1 MKYILKESGKEK
13 EVFNLKGYVS
23 VPRVFLALPLFNTI
37 NAHKEPRGFEIAKN
51 HNAKN
56 IHIASTSLTIF
67 NDFEVFLFILRKVY
81 SSKSNEFEFTLDE
94 IMNDFDVKTSHRTM
108 YFSIFKQSIR
118 KLNKINI
125 EYEEE
130 TEDGTKTVFLN
141 FITGELTKKGGK
153 IEVSKRFI
161 DFFGSLKE
169 LYEIDTKMLSLLTN
183 EYQRI
188 LYVLYVCNRRNKT
201 NYFSVDMLKE
211 RFRISDKMPCKTF
224 IMKIRKA
231 NEALQ
236 EMGLI
241 EGFKEDKTNRVTT
254 RFLVDYSYKSLYKDY
269 KEKKAIAEKKK
280 AASIE
285 KKAIKGS
292 NSDDFDREL
301 SEDFYEEIE
310 GPKAPN
316 ELTDDGDEEW
326 K

>member
-1 MKYILKESGKEK
+1 MKYILKENGKEK
-13 EVFNLKGYVS
+13 EVFKLKGYVS
-23 VPRVFLALPLFNTI
+23 VPRIFLALPLFNTI
-37 NAHKEPRGFEIAKN
+37 NSHKEPKGFEIAKN

-94 IMNDFDVKTSHRTM
+94 IMNDFDVKISHRTM

-188 LYVLYVCNRRNKT
+188 LYVLYICNRRNKT
-201 NYFSVDMLKE
+201 NYFSIEMLKE
-211 RFRISDKMPCKTF
+211 RFRISDKMPDKTF
-224 IMKIRKA
+224 VMKVRKA

-241 EGFKEDKTNRVTT
+241 EEFKEEKANRATT
-254 RFLVDYSYKSLYKDY
+254 RFLVDYSYKSLYKDFAN
-269 KEKKAIAEKKK
+269 KKAISEKMKVSNAEKKAVKKLNLD
-280 AASIE
+280 AF
-285 KKAIKGS
+285 
-292 NSDDFDREL
+292 NDDLDDAFK
-301 SEDFYEEIE
+301 EEIE
-310 GPKAPN
+310 RQNKINN
-316 ELTDDGDEEW
+316 EV

>member
-1 MKYILKESGKEK
+1 MKYILKENGKEK
-13 EVFNLKGYVS
+13 EVFKLKGYVS
-23 VPRVFLALPLFNTI
+23 VPRIFLALPLFNTV
-37 NAHKEPRGFEIAKN
+37 NAHKEPKGFEIAQN

-94 IMNDFDVKTSHRTM
+94 IMNDFDVKISHRSM

-130 TEDGTKTVFLN
+130 TEDGIKTVFLN

-188 LYVLYVCNRRNKT
+188 LYVLYICNRRNKT
-201 NYFSVDMLKE
+201 NYFSIKMLKE
-211 RFRISDKMPCKTF
+211 RFRISDKMPSKMF
-224 IMKIRKA
+224 VMKIRKA

-241 EGFKEDKTNRVTT
+241 EGFKEEKANRATT
-254 RFLVDYSYKSLYKDY
+254 RFLVDYSYKSLYKDFAN
-269 KEKKAIAEKKK
+269 KKAIAEKMKVSN
-280 AASIE
+280 AE
-285 KKAIKGS
+285 KKAVKKL
-292 NSDDFDREL
+292 NLDAFNDDLDDAFK
-301 SEDFYEEIE
+301 EEIE
-310 GPKAPN
+310 RQNNINN
-316 ELTDDGDEEW
+316 EV

>member
-1 MKYILKESGKEK
+1 
-13 EVFNLKGYVS
+13 
-23 VPRVFLALPLFNTI
+23 PRIFLALPLFNTV
-37 NAHKEPRGFEIAKN
+37 NAHKEPKGFEIAQN

-94 IMNDFDVKTSHRTM
+94 IMNDFDVKTSHRSM

-130 TEDGTKTVFLN
+130 TEDGTKMVFLN

-161 DFFGSLKE
+161 EFFGSLKE

-201 NYFSVDMLKE
+201 NYFSIKMLKE
-211 RFRISDKMPCKTF
+211 RFRISDKMPDKTF

-241 EGFKEDKTNRVTT
+241 EGFNEEKANRATT
-254 RFLVDYSYKSLYKDY
+254 RFLVDYSYNSLYKDF
-269 KEKKAIAEKKK
+269 KEKKEIAEKIKVSK
-280 AASIE
+280 AE
-285 KKAIKGS
+285 KKAVKKL
-292 NSDDFDREL
+292 NLDAFASDIDDKFK
-301 SEDFYEEIE
+301 EEIE
-310 GPKAPN
+310 RQNNTKN
-316 ELTDDGDEEW
+316 EV

>member
-1 MKYILKESGKEK
+1 MKYILKENGKEK
-13 EVFNLKGYVS
+13 EVFKLKGYVS
-23 VPRVFLALPLFNTI
+23 VPRIFLALPLFNTV
-37 NAHKEPRGFEIAKN
+37 NAHKEPKGFEIAQN

-94 IMNDFDVKTSHRTM
+94 IMNDFDVKTSHRSM

-130 TEDGTKTVFLN
+130 TEDGTKMVFLN

-161 DFFGSLKE
+161 EFFGSLKE

-201 NYFSVDMLKE
+201 NYFSIKMLKE
-211 RFRISDKMPCKTF
+211 RFRISDKMPDKTF

-241 EGFKEDKTNRVTT
+241 EGFNEEKANRATT
-254 RFLVDYSYKSLYKDY
+254 RFLVDYSYNSLYKDF
-269 KEKKAIAEKKK
+269 KEKKEIAEKIKVSK
-280 AASIE
+280 AE
-285 KKAIKGS
+285 KKAVKKL
-292 NSDDFDREL
+292 NLDAFASDIDDKFK
-301 SEDFYEEIE
+301 EEIE
-310 GPKAPN
+310 RQNNTKN
-316 ELTDDGDEEW
+316 EV

>member
-1 MKYILKESGKEK
+1 MKYILKENGKEK
-13 EVFNLKGYVS
+13 EVFKLKGYVS
-23 VPRVFLALPLFNTI
+23 VPRIFLALPLFNTI

-130 TEDGTKTVFLN
+130 TEEGTKTVFLN

-161 DFFGSLKE
+161 EFFGSLKE

-201 NYFSVDMLKE
+201 NYFSVEMLKE
-211 RFRISDKMPCKTF
+211 RFRISDKMPDKTF
-224 IMKIRKA
+224 VMKIRKA

-241 EGFKEDKTNRVTT
+241 EGFNEEKANRATI
-254 RFLVDYSYKSLYKDY
+254 RFLVDYSYNSLYKNF
-269 KEKKAIAEKKK
+269 KEKKEIAEKIKVSK
-280 AASIE
+280 AE
-285 KKAIKGS
+285 KKAVKKL
-292 NSDDFDREL
+292 NLDAFASDIDDKFK
-301 SEDFYEEIE
+301 EEIE
-310 GPKAPN
+310 RQNNTNN
-316 ELTDDGDEEW
+316 EV

>member
-1 MKYILKESGKEK
+1 MKYILKENGKEK
-13 EVFNLKGYVS
+13 EVFKLKGYVS
-23 VPRVFLALPLFNTI
+23 VPRIFLALPLFNTI

-108 YFSIFKQSIR
+108 YFSIFKKSIR

-130 TEDGTKTVFLN
+130 TEEGTKTVFLN

-161 DFFGSLKE
+161 EFFGSLKE

-201 NYFSVDMLKE
+201 NYFSVEMLKE
-211 RFRISDKMPCKTF
+211 RFRISDKMPDKTF
-224 IMKIRKA
+224 VMKIRKA
-231 NEALQ
+231 NESLK

-241 EGFKEDKTNRVTT
+241 EGFNEEKANRATT
-254 RFLVDYSYKSLYKDY
+254 RFLVNYSYNSLYKDF
-269 KEKKAIAEKKK
+269 KEKKEIAEKIKVSK
-280 AASIE
+280 AE
-285 KKAIKGS
+285 KKAVKKL
-292 NSDDFDREL
+292 NLDAFASDIDDKFK
-301 SEDFYEEIE
+301 EEIE
-310 GPKAPN
+310 RQNNTNN
-316 ELTDDGDEEW
+316 EV

>member
-1 MKYILKESGKEK
+1 MKYILKENGKEK
-13 EVFNLKGYVS
+13 EVFKLKGYVS
-23 VPRVFLALPLFNTI
+23 VPRIFLALPLFNTI

-130 TEDGTKTVFLN
+130 TEEGTKTVFLN

-161 DFFGSLKE
+161 EFFGSLKE

-201 NYFSVDMLKE
+201 NYFSVEMLKE
-211 RFRISDKMPCKTF
+211 RFRISDKIPDKTF
-224 IMKIRKA
+224 VMKIRKA

-241 EGFKEDKTNRVTT
+241 EGFNEEKANRATT
-254 RFLVDYSYKSLYKDY
+254 RFLVDYSYNSLYKNF
-269 KEKKAIAEKKK
+269 KEKKEIAEKIKVSK
-280 AASIE
+280 AE
-285 KKAIKGS
+285 KKAVKKL
-292 NSDDFDREL
+292 NLDAFASDIDDKFK
-301 SEDFYEEIE
+301 EEIE
-310 GPKAPN
+310 RQNNTNN
-316 ELTDDGDEEW
+316 EV

>member
-1 MKYILKESGKEK
+1 MKYILKENGKEK
-13 EVFNLKGYVS
+13 EVFKLKGYVS

-94 IMNDFDVKTSHRTM
+94 IMNDFDVKTSHRTT
-108 YFSIFKQSIR
+108 YFSIFKQSVR

-130 TEDGTKTVFLN
+130 TEEGTKTIFLN

-161 DFFGSLKE
+161 EFFGSLKE

-188 LYVLYVCNRRNKT
+188 LYVLYICNRRNKT
-201 NYFSVDMLKE
+201 NYFSIEMLKE
-211 RFRISDKMPCKTF
+211 RFRISDRMPDKTF
-224 IMKIRKA
+224 VMKIRKA

-241 EGFKEDKTNRVTT
+241 EGFKEEKANRATT
-254 RFLVDYSYKSLYKDY
+254 RFLVDYSYKSLYKDF
-269 KEKKAIAEKKK
+269 KEKKAIAEKLK
-280 AASIE
+280 ASSIE
-285 KKAIKGS
+285 KKTVKGL
-292 NSDDFDREL
+292 NLDAFESDIPDSFKET
-301 SEDFYEEIE
+301 IE
-310 GPKAPN
+310 ASK
-316 ELTDDGDEEW
+316 TT

>member
-1 MKYILKESGKEK
+1 MAGVTCSAGQLYAQVNSSTLQLSLTPPIYRFDKSAQATTSLTPGD
-13 EVFNLKGYVS
+13 
-23 VPRVFLALPLFNTI
+23 
-37 NAHKEPRGFEIAKN
+37 
-51 HNAKN
+51 AKN
-56 IHIASTSLTIF
+56 IHIGSTSLTIF

-94 IMNDFDVKTSHRTM
+94 IMNDFDVKTSHRTT
-108 YFSIFKQSIR
+108 YFSIFKQSVR

-130 TEDGTKTVFLN
+130 TEEGTKTIFLN

-161 DFFGSLKE
+161 EFFGSLKE

-188 LYVLYVCNRRNKT
+188 LYVLYICNRRNKT
-201 NYFSVDMLKE
+201 NYFSIEMLKE
-211 RFRISDKMPCKTF
+211 RFRISDRMPDKTF
-224 IMKIRKA
+224 VMKIRKA

-241 EGFKEDKTNRVTT
+241 EGFKEEKANRATT
-254 RFLVDYSYKSLYKDY
+254 RFLVDYSYKSLYKDF
-269 KEKKAIAEKKK
+269 KEKKAIAEKLK
-280 AASIE
+280 ASSIE
-285 KKAIKGS
+285 KKTVKGLNLDAFES
-292 NSDDFDREL
+292 YIPDSFKKT
-301 SEDFYEEIE
+301 IE
-310 GPKAPN
+310 ASK
-316 ELTDDGDEEW
+316 TT

>member
-1 MKYILKESGKEK
+1 MKYILKENGKEK
-13 EVFNLKGYVS
+13 EVFKLKGYVS
-23 VPRVFLALPLFNTI
+23 VPRIFLALPLFNTI

-130 TEDGTKTVFLN
+130 TEEGTKTVFLN

-161 DFFGSLKE
+161 EFFGSLKE

-201 NYFSVDMLKE
+201 NYFSVEMLKE
-211 RFRISDKMPCKTF
+211 RFRISDKMPDKTF
-224 IMKIRKA
+224 VMKIRKA

-241 EGFKEDKTNRVTT
+241 EGFNEEKANRATT
-254 RFLVDYSYKSLYKDY
+254 RFLVDYSYNSLYKNF
-269 KEKKAIAEKKK
+269 KEKKEIAEKIKVSK
-280 AASIE
+280 AE
-285 KKAIKGS
+285 KKAVKKL
-292 NSDDFDREL
+292 NLDAFASDIDDKFK
-301 SEDFYEEIE
+301 EEIE
-310 GPKAPN
+310 RQNNTNN
-316 ELTDDGDEEW
+316 EV

>member
-1 MKYILKESGKEK
+1 MKYILKENGKEK
-13 EVFNLKGYVS
+13 EVFKLKGYVS
-23 VPRVFLALPLFNTI
+23 VPRIFLALPLFNTV
-37 NAHKEPRGFEIAKN
+37 NAHKEPKGFEIAKN

-125 EYEEE
+125 EYEED

-161 DFFGSLKE
+161 EFFGSLKE

-201 NYFSVDMLKE
+201 NYFSVEMLKE
-211 RFRISDKMPCKTF
+211 RFRISDKMPSKTF
-224 IMKIRKA
+224 VMKIRKA
-231 NEALQ
+231 NAALK
-236 EMGLI
+236 ELGLI
-241 EGFKEDKTNRVTT
+241 EGFEEEKDEKNNRTT
-254 RFLVDYSYKSLYKDY
+254 KRFLVDYSYNSLYKDY
-269 KEKKAIAEKKK
+269 AEKKAIAEKQK
-280 AASIE
+280 AE
-285 KKAIKGS
+285 KKALEGL
-292 NSDDFDREL
+292 NLDAFESDIPDSFKET
-301 SEDFYEEIE
+301 IE
-310 GPKAPN
+310 ASK
-316 ELTDDGDEEW
+316 TT

>member
-1 MKYILKESGKEK
+1 M
-13 EVFNLKGYVS
+13 
-23 VPRVFLALPLFNTI
+23 FNTI

-67 NDFEVFLFILRKVY
+67 NDFEVFLFILHKVY

-94 IMNDFDVKTSHRTM
+94 IMNDFDVKTSHRTT
-108 YFSIFKQSIR
+108 YFSIFKQSVR

-130 TEDGTKTVFLN
+130 TEEGTKTIFLN

-161 DFFGSLKE
+161 EFFGSLKE

-188 LYVLYVCNRRNKT
+188 LYVLYICNRRNKT
-201 NYFSVDMLKE
+201 NYFSIEMLKE
-211 RFRISDKMPCKTF
+211 RFRISDRMPDKTF
-224 IMKIRKA
+224 VMKIRKA

-241 EGFKEDKTNRVTT
+241 EGFKEEKANRATT
-254 RFLVDYSYKSLYKDY
+254 RFLVDYSYKSLYKDF
-269 KEKKAIAEKKK
+269 KEKKAIAEKLK
-280 AASIE
+280 ASSIE
-285 KKAIKGS
+285 KKTVKGL
-292 NSDDFDREL
+292 NLDAFESDIPDSFKKT
-301 SEDFYEEIE
+301 IE
-310 GPKAPN
+310 ASK
-316 ELTDDGDEEW
+316 TT

>member
-1 MKYILKESGKEK
+1 MKYILKEDGKEK
-13 EVFNLKGYVS
+13 EVFKLKGYVS

-118 KLNKINI
+118 KLNK
-125 EYEEE
+125 
-130 TEDGTKTVFLN
+130 TVFLN

-161 DFFGSLKE
+161 EFFGSLKE

-231 NEALQ
+231 NEALH

-241 EGFKEDKTNRVTT
+241 EGFTEDKTNRVTT

-269 KEKKAIAEKKK
+269 K
-280 AASIE
+280 
-285 KKAIKGS
+285 
-292 NSDDFDREL
+292 
-301 SEDFYEEIE
+301 
-310 GPKAPN
+310 
-316 ELTDDGDEEW
+316 
-326 K
+326 

>member
-1 MKYILKESGKEK
+1 
-13 EVFNLKGYVS
+13 
-23 VPRVFLALPLFNTI
+23 
-37 NAHKEPRGFEIAKN
+37 
-51 HNAKN
+51 
-56 IHIASTSLTIF
+56 
-67 NDFEVFLFILRKVY
+67 
-81 SSKSNEFEFTLDE
+81 
-94 IMNDFDVKTSHRTM
+94 MNDFDVKTSHRSM

-130 TEDGTKTVFLN
+130 TEDGTKMVFLN

-161 DFFGSLKE
+161 EFFGSLKE

-201 NYFSVDMLKE
+201 NYFSIKMLKE
-211 RFRISDKMPCKTF
+211 RFRISDKMPDKTF

-241 EGFKEDKTNRVTT
+241 EGFNEEKANRATT
-254 RFLVDYSYKSLYKDY
+254 RFLVDYSYNSLYKDF
-269 KEKKAIAEKKK
+269 KEKKEIAEKIKVSK
-280 AASIE
+280 AE
-285 KKAIKGS
+285 KKAVKKL
-292 NSDDFDREL
+292 NLDAFASDIDDKFK
-301 SEDFYEEIE
+301 EEIE
-310 GPKAPN
+310 RQNNTKN
-316 ELTDDGDEEW
+316 EV

>member
-1 MKYILKESGKEK
+1 MKYILKENGKEK
-13 EVFNLKGYVS
+13 EVFKLKGYVS
-23 VPRVFLALPLFNTI
+23 VPRIFLALPLFNTI
-37 NAHKEPRGFEIAKN
+37 NAHKEPKGFEIAKN
-51 HNAKN
+51 HNARN

-94 IMNDFDVKTSHRTM
+94 IMNDFDVKTSHRSM

-141 FITGELTKKGGK
+141 FITGEMTKKGGK

-201 NYFSVDMLKE
+201 NYFSIEMLKE
-211 RFRISDKMPCKTF
+211 RFRISDKMPSKTF
-224 IMKIRKA
+224 AMKIRKA
-231 NEALQ
+231 NAALQ

-241 EGFKEDKTNRVTT
+241 EGFIEEKANRATT
-254 RFLVDYSYKSLYKDY
+254 RFLVDYSYNSLYKDF
-269 KEKKAIAEKKK
+269 KEKKVIAEKMKVTN
-280 AASIE
+280 AE
-285 KKAIKGS
+285 KKAVKKL
-292 NSDDFDREL
+292 NLDAFNDDLDDAFK
-301 SEDFYEEIE
+301 EEIE
-310 GPKAPN
+310 RQNKINN
-316 ELTDDGDEEW
+316 EV

>member
-1 MKYILKESGKEK
+1 MKYILKENGKEK
-13 EVFNLKGYVS
+13 EVFKLKGYVS
-23 VPRVFLALPLFNTI
+23 VPRIFLALPLFNTI
-37 NAHKEPRGFEIAKN
+37 NAHKEPKGFEIAKN
-51 HNAKN
+51 HNARN

-94 IMNDFDVKTSHRTM
+94 IMNDFDVKTSHRSM

-141 FITGELTKKGGK
+141 FITGEMTKKGGK

-201 NYFSVDMLKE
+201 NYFSIEMLKE
-211 RFRISDKMPCKTF
+211 RFRISDKMPSKTF
-224 IMKIRKA
+224 AMKIRKA
-231 NEALQ
+231 NAALQ

-241 EGFKEDKTNRVTT
+241 EGFIEEKANRATT
-254 RFLVDYSYKSLYKDY
+254 RFLVDYSYNSLYKDF
-269 KEKKAIAEKKK
+269 KEKKVISERMKVTNAEKK
-280 AASIE
+280 AV
-285 KKAIKGS
+285 KKLNLDAF
-292 NSDDFDREL
+292 NDDLDDAFK
-301 SEDFYEEIE
+301 EEIE
-310 GPKAPN
+310 RQNNINN
-316 ELTDDGDEEW
+316 EV

>member
-1 MKYILKESGKEK
+1 MKYILKENGKEK
-13 EVFNLKGYVS
+13 EVFKLKGYVS
-23 VPRVFLALPLFNTI
+23 VPRIFLALPLFNTI

-130 TEDGTKTVFLN
+130 TEEGTKTVFLN

-161 DFFGSLKE
+161 EFFGSLKE

-201 NYFSVDMLKE
+201 NYFSVEMLKE
-211 RFRISDKMPCKTF
+211 RFRISDKMPDKTF
-224 IMKIRKA
+224 VMKIRKA

-241 EGFKEDKTNRVTT
+241 EGFNEEKANRATT
-254 RFLVDYSYKSLYKDY
+254 RFLVDYSYNSLYKNF
-269 KEKKAIAEKKK
+269 KEKKEISEKIKVSKAEKKAVK
-280 AASIE
+280 KLNLDAFASDI
-285 KKAIKGS
+285 
-292 NSDDFDREL
+292 DDKFK
-301 SEDFYEEIE
+301 EEIE
-310 GPKAPN
+310 RQNNTNN
-316 ELTDDGDEEW
+316 EV